1 MSQDEILKY
10 VTENPGCLQ
19 MNLHINMPMNRGS
32 VADQVR
38 RLVRKGDIRRIPCP
52 GHHQL
57 TYKLYAVKED
67 SKNQDNRKFC
77 NLRTQD
83 TNFNKSKG
91 ANFIKAFDIALSR
104 GDFK

>member
-10 VTENPGCLQ
+10 VKENPGTLQ
-19 MNLHINMPMNRGS
+19 MNLHLNIPMSRGN
-32 VADQVR
+32 VANQVR
-38 RLVRKGDIRRIPCP
+38 QLVKKGEIRRSPYP
-52 GHHQL
+52 GQHQL
-57 TYKLYAVKED
+57 TYKLYPTKTD
-67 SKNQDNRKFC
+67 TKNQDNRKFC

-91 ANFIKAFDIALSR
+91 ADFIKAFDVALER